1 LSGDIDPELL
11 DIARASIGA
20 EHELTSQQS
29 ARLRGQTA
37 KELRDDARAMRGE
50 LGMEPL
56 PDPRDRDR
64 DEGGRFTAKQT
75 TGSSGFMNR
84 LIREASGRTG

>member
-1 LSGDIDPELL
+1 LSDIDPELFS
-11 DIARASIGA
+11 IARASIGA
-20 EHELTSQQS
+20 EHELTSEQS

-56 PDPRDRDR
+56 PSPRDRDR
-64 DEGGRFTAKQT
+64 DDQGRFVAAS
-75 TGSSGFMNR
+75 GSGKFDMNSF
-84 LIREASGRTG
+84 IREAAGR

>member
-1 LSGDIDPELL
+1 MTGVDDELFS
-11 DIARASIGA
+11 IARTSIGA
-20 EHELTSQQS
+20 EHELTPAQS

-37 KELRDDARAMRGE
+37 QELRDDARAMRGE

-64 DEGGRFTAKQT
+64 DDLGRFAVKQT
-75 TGSSGFMNR
+75 HGDSFNSF
-84 LIREASGRTG
+84 IRRAAGRTS